1 MMGKKYNNKLKVAF
15 LGGGLNSAVGSAHYA
30 AINLDNIYEL
40 VAGVFSTHK
49 EINYQTAEKYK
60 VPKERVYDNLDELV
74 KNEKNNIDAIIV
86 LTPTNQHAT
95 QVIEL
100 IKYGIPIICEKSLS
114 TSIKETIEIEKTLN
128 KNNGF
133 LAVIF
138 NYLGYPIIRELKH
151 LIAIGR
157 LGKINHIQIEM
168 PQEGFARITNEG
180 NPIIPQKWRIKDNR
194 VPTISL
200 DLGVHLHMFIKYL
213 TNETPISVVA
223 QSNSYGNF
231 SSIVDNVNCIIE
243 YTNGLS
249 CNMWYSK
256 VAIGE
261 RNGLKIR
268 VYGQDGSAEWIQQ
281 NPEILYCADSIG
293 KRWTIDR
300 GNESLEI
307 CNEQRYTR
315 FKAGHPAGFIEA
327 FANYY
332 YDIANALRIYKKTG
346 NIEFRECFGINESYE
361 GMKLFEAID
370 KSTKSK
376 SWENAS

>member
-1 MMGKKYNNKLKVAF
+1 MK
-15 LGGGLNSAVGSAHYA
+15 
-30 AINLDNIYEL
+30 
-40 VAGVFSTHK
+40 
-49 EINYQTAEKYK
+49 
-60 VPKERVYDNLDELV
+60 
-74 KNEKNNIDAIIV
+74 KNNIDAIIV

-151 LIAIGR
+151 LIAIER

-180 NPIIPQKWRIKDNR
+180 NPIIPQKWRMKDNR

-213 TNETPISVVA
+213 TNETPNSVVA

-231 SSIVDNVNCIIE
+231 SSIVDNVLISITYPSTLIIKSLCAIISGIESAFKKINGNLLSLGFVKAIVSNVLESVRITCIE
-243 YTNGLS
+243 Y
-249 CNMWYSK
+249 
-256 VAIGE
+256 
-261 RNGLKIR
+261 
-268 VYGQDGSAEWIQQ
+268 
-281 NPEILYCADSIG
+281 
-293 KRWTIDR
+293 
-300 GNESLEI
+300 
-307 CNEQRYTR
+307 
-315 FKAGHPAGFIEA
+315 
-327 FANYY
+327 
-332 YDIANALRIYKKTG
+332 
-346 NIEFRECFGINESYE
+346 
-361 GMKLFEAID
+361 
-370 KSTKSK
+370 KS
-376 SWENAS
+376 